1 MVLEVPLH
9 IPLAFAVMKLRGF
22 LTVATAG
29 VFLALT
35 DLVQRLVIVPMVW
48 VAPARKGR
56 VLAGWQRWLAGTL
69 IGIARVVGGGK
80 FEPIP
85 TIPSAPGVLVLMN
98 HQSLLDIPIVIRSLT
113 HGYPRII
120 TRKRYA
126 RGVPVI
132 SRMLRLY
139 DYPVVDPTG
148 PMKGQLKMLRS
159 VALDPRVPIVV
170 YPEGTR
176 SRDGALLPFR
186 RGAVDTLL
194 RHRQWEV
201 YLLTSD
207 GTLPCGRLRDMLSGV
222 DTVRCRVSVS
232 GPFATPAD
240 PHEIPAWLEEMEG
253 RMRQNLDGLRRG
265 ATFSKWGTE
274 RSKAE
279 ARETQRRKGSRSGS
293 EGTERRTE
301 RRTGARRRSDG
312 TERVG

>member
-29 VFLALT
+29 VFLVLA
-35 DLVQRLVIVPMVW
+35 DLVQRLVIVPLVW
-48 VAPARKGR
+48 VAPARKER
-56 VLAGWQRWLAGTL
+56 VLAGWQRWIAGTL
-69 IGIARVVGGGK
+69 IGMTRVVGGAK

-98 HQSLLDIPIVIRSLT
+98 HQSLLDIPIVVRSLS
-113 HGYPRII
+113 HGYPRIV

-126 RGVPVI
+126 RGVPVV
-132 SRMLRLY
+132 SRMLGLY

-201 YLLTSD
+201 YLLISD
-207 GTLPCGRLRDMLSGV
+207 GTLPCGRLRDMLGGV
-222 DTVRCRVSVS
+222 DTVHCRVSVT
-232 GPFATPAD
+232 GPFATPSD
-240 PHEIPAWLEEMEG
+240 PHEIASWLEEMEG
-253 RMRQNLDGLRRG
+253 RMRHSLAGLRQG
-265 ATFSKWGTE
+265 AGFSKRGVE
-274 RSKAE
+274 ISRAE
-279 ARETQRRKGSRSGS
+279 AIRLTGRRRGSRRSSDRDERRIGNRRK
-293 EGTERRTE
+293 
-301 RRTGARRRSDG
+301 SDG
-312 TERVG
+312 NERVG

>member
-29 VFLALT
+29 VFLVLA
-35 DLVQRLVIVPMVW
+35 DLVQRLVIVPLVW
-48 VAPARKGR
+48 VAPARKER
-56 VLAGWQRWLAGTL
+56 VLAAWQRWIAGNL
-69 IGIARVVGGGK
+69 IGMTRVVGGAK

-98 HQSLLDIPIVIRSLT
+98 HQSLLDIPVVVRSLS
-113 HGYPRII
+113 HGYPRIV

-126 RGVPVI
+126 RGVPVV
-132 SRMLRLY
+132 SRMLKLY
-139 DYPVVDPTG
+139 EYPVVDPTG
-148 PMKGQLKMLRS
+148 PMKQQLKMFRS
-159 VALDPRVPIVV
+159 VAHDPRVPIVV

-207 GTLPCGRLRDMLSGV
+207 GTLPCGRLRDMLGGV
-222 DTVRCRVSVS
+222 ETVHCRVSLS
-232 GPFATPAD
+232 GPFATPSD
-240 PHEIPAWLEEMEG
+240 PHEIASWLEEMEG
-253 RMRQNLDGLRRG
+253 RMRHSLAGLRRG
-265 ATFSKWGTE
+265 AEFSKRGTE
-274 RSKAE
+274 RFEAE
-279 ARETQRRKGSRSGS
+279 AALLTDRRKGSRRRSDVAERRTGTRPGS
-293 EGTERRTE
+293 EGTEH
-301 RRTGARRRSDG
+301 
-312 TERVG
+312 VG

>member
-9 IPLAFAVMKLRGF
+9 IPLAFALMKLRGF
-22 LTVATAG
+22 LTVATVG
-29 VFLALT
+29 VFLVLA
-35 DLVQRLVIVPMVW
+35 DLVQRLVIVPLVW
-48 VAPARKGR
+48 VAPARKER
-56 VLAGWQRWLAGTL
+56 VLAGWQRWIAGTL
-69 IGIARVVGGGK
+69 IGITRVVGGAK

-98 HQSLLDIPIVIRSLT
+98 HRSLLDIPIVVRSLS
-113 HGYPRII
+113 HGYPRIV

-126 RGVPVI
+126 RGVPLI

-148 PMKGQLKMLRS
+148 PMKEQLKMLGS

-194 RHRQWEV
+194 RHRQWGV

-207 GTLPCGRLRDMLSGV
+207 GTLPCGRLRDMLGGV
-222 DTVRCRVSVS
+222 DTVRCRVSVT
-232 GPFATPAD
+232 GPFATPSD
-240 PHEIPAWLEEMEG
+240 PHKIASWLEEMEG
-253 RMRQNLDGLRRG
+253 RMRHNLVGLRQRAGFSERG
-265 ATFSKWGTE
+265 AEISRTE
-274 RSKAE
+274 AIRL
-279 ARETQRRKGSRSGS
+279 
-293 EGTERRTE
+293 TERRRGSRRSSDRDE
-301 RRTGARRRSDG
+301 RRIGNRCKSDG
-312 TERVG
+312 NERVG